1 MVERIYIAR
10 HGFRL
15 SWQTNDWTSP
25 TGLAKDYPLAAYGHE
40 QAVSL
45 AKYIANLPEDRRPTL
60 LFSSPYSRC
69 LQTSTPAAEI
79 LGLPILVEHGLSEW
93 YSPVVPGT
101 GLHPRPYPAKDL
113 LQYFPLIDTAAW
125 DSICYPDRRGETIQA
140 VHTRCTDFLDA
151 LISRIEKHPTLKE
164 HKNIMLVSHA
174 ATSIALVHSLLK
186 DDTIPLR
193 VGTCTVSTIERGKRG
208 GWEAVG
214 TLADG
219 SFLEKGVERD
229 WGFEDVVIRQGE
241 VVEDPGVKKEED
253 PGFSGIVPEPEKSR
267 L

>member
-25 TGLAKDYPLAAYGHE
+25 TGLAKDPPLAAYGVE

-45 AKYIANLPEDRRPTL
+45 AKHIASLPENRRPTL
-60 LFSSPYSRC
+60 LFSSPYYRC
-69 LQTSTPAAEI
+69 LQTSAPAAEI

-93 YSPVVPGT
+93 YSTVVPGT

-113 LQYFPLIDTAAW
+113 HQYFPLIDSATW
-125 DSICYPDRRGETIQA
+125 DSICYPDRRGETFGA
-140 VHTRCTDFLDA
+140 VHNRCTDFLNA
-151 LISRIEKHPTLKE
+151 FISRLEKHPTLKV
-164 HKNIMLVSHA
+164 HRNIMLVSHA
-174 ATSIALVHSLLK
+174 ATTIALVHSLLR
-186 DDTIPLR
+186 DDSIPLR
-193 VGTCTVSTIERGKRG
+193 VGTCTLSTLERGERE

-219 SFLEKGVERD
+219 SFLENGVERD
-229 WGFEDVVIRQGE
+229 WGFQDEMIRPGDVI
-241 VVEDPGVKKEED
+241 EDPGLGDTEED
-253 PGFSGIVPEPEKSR
+253 PGFSGIVPEKS